1 MKKTIIVANATFDA
15 ISTPYQ
21 RIRIGASAIFGTAL
35 VKIRKG
41 ENTPYLAILCVECL
55 GKTYGIGL
63 KKGGGVFKSN

>member
-1 MKKTIIVANATFDA
+1 MGMI
-15 ISTPYQ
+15 
-21 RIRIGASAIFGTAL
+21 
-35 VKIRKG
+35 KIRKG